1 MFANYN
7 PVLNPYKFFAGN
19 LFAGGMAGATGLLFV
34 YPLDFA
40 RTRLG
45 VDIGKSINER
55 QFRGMNDC
63 LIKIYK
69 ADGIQGRIFFF
80 VIKKIKSICV
90 GLYRGFAISVAG
102 IFVYRAFYFGGYD
115 AGKRFMFGD
124 NPNPSILYRFLFAQF
139 ITSSSEFLA
148 YPLDTIRRFV

>member
-45 VDIGKSINER
+45 VDIGKSVNER
-55 QFRGMNDC
+55 QFKGMNDC
-63 LIKIYK
+63 LIKIYT
-69 ADGIQGRIFFF
+69 ADGIQ
-80 VIKKIKSICV
+80 

-115 AGKRFMFGD
+115 AGKKFMFGD
-124 NPNPSILYRFLFAQF
+124 NPNPSFLYRFLFAQF

-148 YPLDTIRRFV
+148 YPLDTIRR

>member
-1 MFANYN
+1 
-7 PVLNPYKFFAGN
+7 
-19 LFAGGMAGATGLLFV
+19 MAGATGLLFV

-45 VDIGKSINER
+45 VDIGKSASER
-55 QFRGMNDC
+55 QFKGMNDC
-63 LIKIYK
+63 LKQIYK
-69 ADGIQGRIFFF
+69 ADGIQGKH
-80 VIKKIKSICV
+80 VLLSLSIKLNHLFT

-115 AGKRFMFGD
+115 AGKKFMFGD

-148 YPLDTIRRFV
+148 YPLDTIRRYVQFRISN

>member
-7 PVLNPYKFFAGN
+7 PTTDPYKFFFGN

-45 VDIGKSINER
+45 VDIGKSVSER
-55 QFRGMNDC
+55 QFKGMNDC
-63 LIKIYK
+63 MAKIYK
-69 ADGIQGRIFFF
+69 ADGIQGKF
-80 VIKKIKSICV
+80 KSKEKLLMMNFSS

-115 AGKRFMFGD
+115 AGKSR
-124 NPNPSILYRFLFAQF
+124 
-139 ITSSSEFLA
+139 
-148 YPLDTIRRFV
+148 

>member
-45 VDIGKSINER
+45 VDIGKSVNER

-63 LIKIYK
+63 LAKIYK
-69 ADGIQGRIFFF
+69 ADGIQGTLI
-80 VIKKIKSICV
+80 IKKNLINNIDIKKV
-90 GLYRGFAISVAG
+90 GF
-102 IFVYRAFYFGGYD
+102 
-115 AGKRFMFGD
+115 K
-124 NPNPSILYRFLFAQF
+124 
-139 ITSSSEFLA
+139 TK
-148 YPLDTIRRFV
+148 